1 MAANSIKTLII
12 AEQNI
17 KQFIHYMGNNFIFVQ
32 PNIGPPNFFMGMSQG
47 PLDISQNTF

>member
-17 KQFIHYMGNNFIFVQ
+17 KQFIHYDRLPPFPLAQCSGSGQAAVSQ
-32 PNIGPPNFFMGMSQG
+32 PGTREEMF
-47 PLDISQNTF
+47 